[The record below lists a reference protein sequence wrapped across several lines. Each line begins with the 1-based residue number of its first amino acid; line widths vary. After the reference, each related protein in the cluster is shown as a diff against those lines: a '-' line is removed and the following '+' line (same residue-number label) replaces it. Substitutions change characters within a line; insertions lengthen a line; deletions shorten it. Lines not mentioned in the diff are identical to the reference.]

1 MLGATSRATRVE
13 LCAGDRPFLPLSI
26 ITPRIPAKDTVTNAE
41 RNEIDEL
48 FIDPGD
54 GELLGLE
61 REANFP
67 RAKRARTATS
77 PDKAE
82 GEPGHKKQKGNA
94 HEARGLGWGWLL
106 AKKAAENSD
115 LATMRKH
122 LAGADKEMR
131 GVVTEHLRYWN
142 AMSRDDWKSFETFKA
157 ALEAAHA
164 PIPEREEDL
173 RELYNVQYAAREE
186 MGCFGPVARH
196 MPAFGDQAIFGQ
208 NWWDEEDVEDI
219 IGGEF

>member
-1 MLGATSRATRVE
+1 M
-13 LCAGDRPFLPLSI
+13 
-26 ITPRIPAKDTVTNAE
+26 
-41 RNEIDEL
+41 
-48 FIDPGD
+48 
-54 GELLGLE
+54 GLE

-67 RAKRARTATS
+67 RAKRARTTTS
-77 PDKAE
+77 PEKAE
-82 GEPGHKKQKGNA
+82 GEPGHKKSKGNA

-106 AKKAAENSD
+106 AKKATENSD
-115 LATMRKH
+115 
-122 LAGADKEMR
+122 
-131 GVVTEHLRYWN
+131 N

-186 MGCFGPVARH
+186 MGCFGLVARH

-208 NWWDEEDVEDI
+208 HWWDEEDVEDI